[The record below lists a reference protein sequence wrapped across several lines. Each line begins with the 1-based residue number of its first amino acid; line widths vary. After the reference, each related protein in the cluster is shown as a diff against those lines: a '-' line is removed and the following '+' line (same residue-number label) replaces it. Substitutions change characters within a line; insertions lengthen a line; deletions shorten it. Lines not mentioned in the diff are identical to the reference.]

1 MSSTDSDSGSL
12 AASESFSVLGR
23 GVEAADRLEARSTR
37 RGACVAGIS
46 RASSSSS
53 SIILLL
59 ELLLLLLS
67 CCSLSSTSSMRISSS
82 ASCFSRGPIQ
92 SRLDRLVSPSLPFVP
107 RPFPAASVRSGRI
120 ECTDTG
126 ARIRRICFF
135 ASSYARNAS
144 PRPTSRSGSRRFASL
159 RTSSLSGCIARA
171 RLPVRVSETIC
182 RGASFTATFS
192 DSNTLCEMVRPA
204 PRRASVASSRAE
216 EKIWG

>member
-46 RASSSSS
+46 RTSSSSS

-59 ELLLLLLS
+59 LELLLS
-67 CCSLSSTSSMRISSS
+67 CCSLSSTSSTRISSS

-107 RPFPAASVRSGRI
+107 RPFSAASVRSGRI

>member
-12 AASESFSVLGR
+12 AASELFSVLGR

-59 ELLLLLLS
+59 ELLLS
-67 CCSLSSTSSMRISSS
+67 CCSLSSTSSTRISSS
-82 ASCFSRGPIQ
+82 TSCFSRGPIQ
-92 SRLDRLVSPSLPFVP
+92 SRLDRLVSPSLPFAP

-216 EKIWG
+216 EKI

>member
-12 AASESFSVLGR
+12 AASELFSVLGR

-53 SIILLL
+53 SIILL

-82 ASCFSRGPIQ
+82 TSCFSRGPIQ